1 MGAEVEGG
9 GQLPSSSRV
18 IRFHGVPSPTLLPQ
32 RSTRWW
38 WYIDLIY
45 SNIRLQVHVGDNF
58 PMSSRVGRLHR
69 RPDSRC
75 LHSDQHIFDRDH
87 KSKGF
92 QLFFIA
98 MGTGRERGG
107 IIPTESSCNR
117 RFHDGP
123 ASDFLHNR
131 RLSRVSHAGG
141 TGYGPLPC
149 LTHIEIKNNDT
160 HPYVLNVRWLP
171 RRRLNTFWACE
182 YKSTCFNPAYA
193 HPTDSRRA

>member
-92 QLFFIA
+92 HHFFFHRWIKPGEGRDRSNPEQLQPPFSRPACFRFSPQPPYLSLVCLA
-98 MGTGRERGG
+98 LAARVTGR
-107 IIPTESSCNR
+107 
-117 RFHDGP
+117 
-123 ASDFLHNR
+123 
-131 RLSRVSHAGG
+131 
-141 TGYGPLPC
+141 C
-149 LTHIEIKNNDT
+149 L
-160 HPYVLNVRWLP
+160 
-171 RRRLNTFWACE
+171 A
-182 YKSTCFNPAYA
+182 
-193 HPTDSRRA
+193 

>member
-92 QLFFIA
+92 HHFFSTV
-98 MGTGRERGG
+98 GSSRERGG
-107 IIPTESSCNR
+107 IVPTQSSCNR
-117 RFHDGP
+117 HFHDRP
-123 ASDFLHNR
+123 ASVFLHNR
-131 RLSRVSHAGG
+131 RISRSCVSRWRHGLLAVALLD
-141 TGYGPLPC
+141 TQKLR
-149 LTHIEIKNNDT
+149 TKNT
-160 HPYVLNVRWLP
+160 HPYVLNVRWIP
-171 RRRLNTFWACE
+171 GRRLNTLWACE
-182 YKSTCFNPAYA
+182 DTVSVAKTS
-193 HPTDSRRA
+193 DS

>member
-69 RPDSRC
+69 GPDFRC
-75 LHSDQHIFDRDH
+75 LHSRQHNFHRDH
-87 KSKGF
+87 KSRGF
-92 QLFFIA
+92 QPLLPQWQQTGGGGASFQPRESATAVSTTGLLPICPQPAYLSLVFLSLA
-98 MGTGRERGG
+98 ARVTGR
-107 IIPTESSCNR
+107 
-117 RFHDGP
+117 
-123 ASDFLHNR
+123 
-131 RLSRVSHAGG
+131 
-141 TGYGPLPC
+141 C
-149 LTHIEIKNNDT
+149 L
-160 HPYVLNVRWLP
+160 
-171 RRRLNTFWACE
+171 A
-182 YKSTCFNPAYA
+182 
-193 HPTDSRRA
+193 